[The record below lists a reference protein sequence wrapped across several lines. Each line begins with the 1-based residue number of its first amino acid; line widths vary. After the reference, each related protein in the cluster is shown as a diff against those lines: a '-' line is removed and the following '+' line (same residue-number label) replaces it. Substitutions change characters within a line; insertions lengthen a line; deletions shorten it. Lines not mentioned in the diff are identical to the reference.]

1 MSIVPS
7 DIVIYSSQNMPQDDS
22 SVAGG
27 VINSGIR
34 VVFEDITNTG
44 VINAVS
50 DNALDTGNI
59 TVVGRDTVGI
69 ITSDTFQLNGISS
82 VAGTQNFER
91 IISCSVDQIA
101 SGNISV
107 SGNISLGSIY
117 QNESG
122 FTRPFYD
129 ATANPNGGAN
139 KTLYE
144 KVFIKNNNT
153 TNALLNATVQEISS
167 GLYSKI
173 EFGLEKSQNYNES
186 VANRLTAPT
195 GVTSYGSGIS
205 GVSNTNI
212 SPLDAQGVW
221 LKFQLDAG
229 DPAQDSFY
237 QLQIAGGT
245 T

>member
-7 DIVIYSSQNMPQDDS
+7 DIVIYSSQNMPLDDS

-27 VINSGIR
+27 SINSGIR
-34 VVFEDITNTG
+34 VVFEDVTNTG
-44 VINAVS
+44 VITAFS
-50 DNALDTGNI
+50 SSALDTGNI
-59 TVVGRDTVGI
+59 TVVGRDVVGI
-69 ITSDTFQLNGISS
+69 ITNDTFQLNGTSP

-91 IISCSVDQIA
+91 IISCSVDNIS
-101 SGNISV
+101 SGNISI
-107 SGNISLGSIY
+107 SGNIFLGSIY

-122 FTRPFYD
+122 FTRPFYN
-129 ATANPNGGAN
+129 ATANPNGGAD
-139 KTLYE
+139 KVLYE

-153 TNALLNATVQEISS
+153 TNALLDATVQEISS

-173 EFGLEKSQNYNES
+173 QFGLEKGQNYNES

-221 LKFQLDAG
+221 LKFDLNAG
-229 DPAQDSFY
+229 DSAQDSFY